1 MTYLLDIGKKR
12 QETLSHVTILMTFVF
27 DFSENSDALH
37 TYLSHSSTLNVGVL
51 VVGVGGELCL
61 LTR

>member
-1 MTYLLDIGKKR
+1 MISRKYQNSPYSHNVWTVFLSLSFLNLD
-12 QETLSHVTILMTFVF
+12 TLP
-27 DFSENSDALH
+27 
-37 TYLSHSSTLNVGVL
+37 TYLSHSSTLNVGVV